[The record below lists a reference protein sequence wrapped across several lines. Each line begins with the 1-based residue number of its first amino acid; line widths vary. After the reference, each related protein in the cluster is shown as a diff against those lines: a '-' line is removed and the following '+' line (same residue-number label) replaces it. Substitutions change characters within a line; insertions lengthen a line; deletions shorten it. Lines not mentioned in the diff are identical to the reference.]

1 MVRMGLSGGVTE
13 SRLPR
18 GLWEIEVK
26 FVREEVKDEA
36 LQIEILYCV
45 ERLKL

>member
-26 FVREEVKDEA
+26 FVREEEKTKH
-36 LQIEILYCV
+36 CK
-45 ERLKL
+45 LKYFIV